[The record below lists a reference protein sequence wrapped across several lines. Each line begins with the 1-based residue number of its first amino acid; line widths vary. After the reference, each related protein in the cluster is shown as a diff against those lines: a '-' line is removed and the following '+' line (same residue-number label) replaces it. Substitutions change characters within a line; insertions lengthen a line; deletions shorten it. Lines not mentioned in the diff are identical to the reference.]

1 MLHLADYRAR
11 LERIFREITDAE
23 GGADVKAV
31 GRMGEVNKR
40 IDEVKELLADMP
52 LSLSQLEQR
61 LARDPDFSSI
71 SRKRRLVALADYLR
85 FVIGLIDREIGARR
99 GHMIVG
105 ANDD

>member
-1 MLHLADYRAR
+1 MAPYRAR
-11 LERIFREITDAE
+11 LERIFNEITDVS
-23 GGADVKAV
+23 GNPDVKGI

-40 IDEVKELLADMP
+40 IDEVKDILAEMP
-52 LSLSQLEQR
+52 LRLSQIEERLE
-61 LARDPDFSSI
+61 RDPDFSSI

-85 FVIGLIDREIGARR
+85 FVIGLIDRELGPQG

>member
-11 LERIFREITDAE
+11 LELIFREITDAE

-52 LSLSQLEQR
+52 LSLSQLEER
-61 LARDPDFSSI
+61 LARDPDLSSI
-71 SRKRRLVALADYLR
+71 SRKRRLLALADYLR
-85 FVIGLIDREIGARR
+85 FVIGLIDRELGAQG